1 MMHRAEL
8 LTFYEEDVHR
18 HGASGLVLDPS
29 DAYFTSA
36 DDVVLAILDERIGPR
51 FIAYWHSILSEQG
64 TFQDVFRRFFVRMID
79 SVRED
84 EIRFGCPLFGLLH
97 ELSATN
103 TIYRERLQLIIDA
116 MIDVCRTLIRRGI
129 EHGELP
135 ADIDVDA
142 VATWIIASVEGAW
155 GIAKVH
161 ATKDAL
167 RTALLGVQTA
177 LEAMRPPRIGATTR
191 G

>member
-1 MMHRAEL
+1 MMQRAEL

-18 HGASGLVLDPS
+18 HGVSGLVIDPS
-29 DAYFTSA
+29 DAVFTSL

-84 EIRFGCPLFGLLH
+84 EIRYGCPLFGLVH
-97 ELSATN
+97 ELSALN
-103 TIYRERLQLIIDA
+103 TVYRERLQLIVDA

-135 ADIDVDA
+135 IDIDVDA
-142 VATWIIASVEGAW
+142 VATWIVASVEGAW

-161 ATKDAL
+161 GTKDML

-177 LEAMRPPRIGATTR
+177 LESMRPPRAGAATA
-191 G
+191 

>member
-1 MMHRAEL
+1 MMHRVEL
-8 LTFYEEDVHR
+8 LTFYEENVHR
-18 HGASGLVLDPS
+18 HGASGLVLDPL
-29 DAYFTSA
+29 DTFFTSV
-36 DDVVLAILDERIGPR
+36 DDVVLAILDERISPR
-51 FIAYWHSILSEQG
+51 FIAYWHSILDEQG

-84 EIRFGCPLFGLLH
+84 EIRFGCPLFGLVH

-103 TIYRERLQLIIDA
+103 TTYRERLQLTIDS

-129 EHGELP
+129 EQGELHV
-135 ADIDVDA
+135 DIDVDA

-161 ATKDAL
+161 GTKDAL

-177 LEAMRPPRIGATTR
+177 LEAMRPPRNG
-191 G
+191 